1 MSPENIREKIRKLLA
16 LSNSDNPHEAA
27 LAAERAQALILQFN
41 VSQDELKDP
50 ADKIPDE
57 PVEVE
62 AMGGFAK
69 DGKKTRIPHWQ
80 PCLALHLAKAFM
92 CRIYYQPGYDIFMVG
107 RRTNRDALRM
117 TWIYLR
123 NEIERMAEVTYERT
137 PEAQFTE
144 KVTWKRA
151 FCEGATSTVFQ
162 RMSAE
167 VRKLEI
173 DTTKT
178 AIVLRSRM
186 AEVEKFMEKIPLR
199 TAHAPRRPISNGFRE
214 GQQAGH
220 SLNLKGKAA
229 RGLPSTGT

>member
-27 LAAERAQALILQFN
+27 LAAERAQQLILQFN
-41 VSQDELKDP
+41 VSQDELTDP
-50 ADKIPDE
+50 AEKIPDE

-62 AMGGFAK
+62 AMGGFVKA
-69 DGKKTRIPHWQ
+69 GKRTRIPHWQ
-80 PCLALHLAKAFM
+80 PCLALAISRSFM

-137 PEAQFTE
+137 PEAHFTD

-151 FCEGATSTVFQ
+151 FCEGATNTVHQ
-162 RMSAE
+162 RMLAE
-167 VRKLEI
+167 IRKLEI

-199 TAHAPRRPISNGFRE
+199 TAHRQSRPVSSGYFE
-214 GQQAGH
+214 GKAAGH
-220 SLNLKGKAA
+220 HLNLQGKAA
-229 RGLPSTGT
+229 RGLPGA